1 METQKASL
9 SLGLWSLLL
18 LGLVMPPASG
28 QTLSY
33 REAVLRAVD
42 NYNQQSSEANLYRLL
57 DLDQPPTEDEDPDT
71 PKPVSFTVKE
81 TVCAKTTRRPPE
93 QCDFKKNGLEKQ
105 CMGIVILDQAGGS
118 SDISCTAV
126 SGSSGLQGPTG
137 WSVDHPRGPGPLPNR
152 AEKAPPPWAPP
163 STPAPSPGP
172 AAIPPSLPRTVVL
185 RVVLPWVLARNA
197 DFQAPLRAA
206 RAEAGV
212 GQGFALSQ
220 ALGWF

>member
-118 SDISCTAV
+118 SDISCTAIGRAK
-126 SGSSGLQGPTG
+126 STKLTGLLR
-137 WSVDHPRGPGPLPNR
+137 RGGEKL
-152 AEKAPPPWAPP
+152 AEKFEKI
-163 STPAPSPGP
+163 GQK
-172 AAIPPSLPRTVVL
+172 IKNFFRKLLPET
-185 RVVLPWVLARNA
+185 
-197 DFQAPLRAA
+197 
-206 RAEAGV
+206 E
-212 GQGFALSQ
+212 S
-220 ALGWF
+220 